1 MMTKPKRIELTQEE
15 LDELLKRAESGDLQ
29 SGDYEVIKG
38 MADTISYLSHVA
50 DQKGVQVAR
59 LLRTLFGSKS
69 EKRETILTE
78 SEREEVAAEDSRS
91 VEDSDN
97 DSEGNPPPKEKRKG
111 HGRRGANEYTGAET
125 VEIKHAEL
133 KPGDPCPKPC
143 DGTLYEQAKPGL
155 VVRVKAGPPFSATVH
170 KLQKLRCGLCGTIF
184 TAKPPADLGTK
195 KYDESV
201 GSLIALLKYGAGMPF
216 YRLANLQKG
225 LGVPLPSS
233 TQWEI
238 LEELKKVVES
248 AYHELFRFA
257 AQGNVVYND
266 DTTVRILELMGE
278 RLEKMHDPPQRTG
291 LYTTGIISETE
302 RGKIALYFSANRH
315 AGENLAKLLALRDAW
330 RDPPIQMSDGLKHNR
345 LKGTDTIVSNCL
357 SHGRRRFLDLF
368 ENFPGEVRHVIDSLA
383 EVYAVEKKAREEK
396 LDEDARL
403 ELHQRE
409 SAPLMEGLKRWLDEQ
424 LSEKKVEPNSPL
436 GLAIEYVTKRW
447 DAMTLFLRKPGAPL
461 DNNICERALKKAI
474 LNRKNSMFFKTRHG
488 AEVGDLF
495 LSLIHTTELCGGNP
509 FEYLNALQRNV
520 EVVKRDPAAWMPWNY
535 QDAVSLSAPPSTEKT
550 SD

>member
-1 MMTKPKRIELTQEE
+1 
-15 LDELLKRAESGDLQ
+15 
-29 SGDYEVIKG
+29 
-38 MADTISYLSHVA
+38 
-50 DQKGVQVAR
+50 
-59 LLRTLFGSKS
+59 
-69 EKRETILTE
+69 
-78 SEREEVAAEDSRS
+78 
-91 VEDSDN
+91 
-97 DSEGNPPPKEKRKG
+97 
-111 HGRRGANEYTGAET
+111 
-125 VEIKHAEL
+125 VEIKHAEF
-133 KPGDPCPKPC
+133 KPGDPCPRPC

-155 VVRVKAGPPFSATVH
+155 VVRVKARAPFSATIH

-184 TAKPPADLGTK
+184 TAKPPAALGTQ

-201 GSLIALLKYGAGMPF
+201 GSLLALLKYGAGMPF

-238 LEELKKVVES
+238 LEELKKVVEP

-266 DTTVRILELMGE
+266 DTTVRILELMGK
-278 RLEKMHDPPQRTG
+278 RLEKMRDPPQRTG
-291 LYTTGIISETE
+291 LYTTGIISEAAG
-302 RGKIALYFSANRH
+302 RKIALYFSANRH

-345 LKGTDTIVSNCL
+345 LEGTDTIVSNCL

-368 ENFPGEVRHVIDSLA
+368 ENFPEEVRHVIDSLA

-396 LDEDARL
+396 LEDDARL

-409 SAPLMEGLKRWLDEQ
+409 SAPVMKKLKLWLDEQ
-424 LSEKKVEPNSPL
+424 LSEKKVEPNSSL
-436 GLAIEYVTKRW
+436 GQAIEYVTKRW
-447 DAMTLFLRKPGAPL
+447 DALTLFLRKPGAPL

-509 FEYLNALQRNV
+509 FEYLNALQRNA
-520 EVVKRDPAAWMPWNY
+520 EAVKGNPAVWMPWNY
-535 QDAVSLSAPPSTEKT
+535 QDALRLSAPPSTGK
-550 SD
+550 SS